1 MAGNEFTR
9 VRTPLSPGCINNMSK
24 LILISD
30 IIETRLRK
38 EKEIEYY
45 QKQIEKIQ
53 NKMFFLKKDLE
64 ITTLII
70 DMIEKEKVVDF
81 KEQME
86 DKTIM
91 LGNNNVDKTETK
103 S

>member
-1 MAGNEFTR
+1 
-9 VRTPLSPGCINNMSK
+9 
-24 LILISD
+24 
-30 IIETRLRK
+30 
-38 EKEIEYY
+38 
-45 QKQIEKIQ
+45 
-53 NKMFFLKKDLE
+53 MFFLKKDLD

-91 LGNNNVDKTETK
+91 LGNNNVDKTKTEN
-103 S
+103 

>member
-1 MAGNEFTR
+1 
-9 VRTPLSPGCINNMSK
+9 
-24 LILISD
+24 
-30 IIETRLRK
+30 
-38 EKEIEYY
+38 
-45 QKQIEKIQ
+45 
-53 NKMFFLKKDLE
+53 MFFLKKDLE

-91 LGNNNVDKTETK
+91 LGNNNVDKTEAK

>member
-1 MAGNEFTR
+1 MNEPAKT
-9 VRTPLSPGCINNMSK
+9 GK
-24 LILISD
+24 LILNSD

-38 EKEIEYY
+38 EKELEYY

-64 ITTLII
+64 ITNLII
-70 DMIEKEKVVDF
+70 DMIEKEKVVDL

-86 DKTIM
+86 TKL
-91 LGNNNVDKTETK
+91 LGSKNE
-103 S
+103 

>member
-1 MAGNEFTR
+1 MNEPIKT
-9 VRTPLSPGCINNMSK
+9 GK

-45 QKQIEKIQ
+45 QKQLEKIQ
-53 NKMFFLKKDLE
+53 QKMFFLKKDLD
-64 ITTLII
+64 ITNLII
-70 DMIEKEKVVDF
+70 DMIENEKVVDI

-86 DKTIM
+86 TKM
-91 LGNNNVDKTETK
+91 LGKKHE
-103 S
+103 

>member
-1 MAGNEFTR
+1 MNEPAKT
-9 VRTPLSPGCINNMSK
+9 GK

-38 EKEIEYY
+38 EKELEYY

-64 ITTLII
+64 ITNLII
-70 DMIEKEKVVDF
+70 DMIEKEKVVDL

-86 DKTIM
+86 TKL
-91 LGNNNVDKTETK
+91 LGNKDE
-103 S
+103 

>member
-1 MAGNEFTR
+1 MEKPN
-9 VRTPLSPGCINNMSK
+9 K

-53 NKMFFLKKDLE
+53 QKMFFLQKDLE
-64 ITTLII
+64 ITNLII
-70 DMIEKEKVVDF
+70 DMIEKEKVVDI

-86 DKTIM
+86 QKL
-91 LGNNNVDKTETK
+91 LGKKNDG
-103 S
+103 

>member
-1 MAGNEFTR
+1 
-9 VRTPLSPGCINNMSK
+9 MSK

-45 QKQIEKIQ
+45 QKQLEKIQ
-53 NKMFFLKKDLE
+53 KKMLFLKQDLD

-70 DMIEKEKVVDF
+70 DMIEKERVVDF

-91 LGNNNVDKTETK
+91 LGRTNVDETP
-103 S
+103 SED

>member
-1 MAGNEFTR
+1 MTEG
-9 VRTPLSPGCINNMSK
+9 K

-45 QKQIEKIQ
+45 QKQLEKINQ
-53 NKMFFLKKDLE
+53 KMFFLKKDLE
-64 ITTLII
+64 ITNLII
-70 DMIEKEKVVDF
+70 DMIEKEKVVDL

-86 DKTIM
+86 TKL
-91 LGNNNVDKTETK
+91 LGSNDE
-103 S
+103 

>member
-1 MAGNEFTR
+1 MKEQEQGQ
-9 VRTPLSPGCINNMSK
+9 

-53 NKMFFLKKDLE
+53 QKMFFLKKDLD
-64 ITTLII
+64 ITNLII
-70 DMIEKEKVVDF
+70 EMIEKEKVVDI

-86 DKTIM
+86 TRL
-91 LGNNNVDKTETK
+91 LGKKNDL
-103 S
+103 

>member
-1 MAGNEFTR
+1 
-9 VRTPLSPGCINNMSK
+9 MSK

-45 QKQIEKIQ
+45 QKQLEKIQ
-53 NKMFFLKKDLE
+53 TKMFFLKKDLD

-70 DMIEKEKVVDF
+70 DMIEKERVVDF

>member
-1 MAGNEFTR
+1 MASYELTCIRETF
-9 VRTPLSPGCINNMSK
+9 PLGEVMTDETGK

-38 EKEIEYY
+38 EKELAYY
-45 QKQIEKIQ
+45 QKQIEKITQ
-53 NKMFFLKKDLE
+53 KMFFLRKDLE
-64 ITTLII
+64 ITNLII

-86 DKTIM
+86 LKL
-91 LGNNNVDKTETK
+91 LGKEDD
-103 S
+103 